1 MKLQFI
7 ISLSLF
13 LTCCHGFVGNLG
25 FQEMMR
31 RPPTMLNLVRNSFG
45 STGEGFEGFEKPG
58 LDEIKEASWSWYQKF
73 FGLDNKFLKNIKNE
87 NDLIPLL
94 KDKLRF

>member
-7 ISLSLF
+7 ISLALF

-45 STGEGFEGFEKPG
+45 CTGFEGFEKPG
-58 LDEIKEASWSWYQKF
+58 LDEIKEASWYQKI

>member
-7 ISLSLF
+7 ISLALF

-58 LDEIKEASWSWYQKF
+58 LDEIKEASWYQKI
-73 FGLDNKFLKNIKNE
+73 FGLDNKFLKNIIIKNE